1 MKKKFT
7 TALKSYFEGRKK
19 LLQNEIE
26 VEEKKEYKDRAMT
39 AEELQA
45 LKNDLAKVTEIIES
59 LDAETS
65 DKSIEEVR
73 EEIVKVIGDKNDKTL
88 NECKEYV
95 ENAVRLMAIA
105 SEPNP
110 TPKQAKQFAKV
121 YENQIKLLKT
131 QLGVQVLENAIT
143 ITPSGSLPIPSGVA
157 MAEPAVKL
165 PKVFEYADEDVSGV
179 LEGAFRGSKLRIIKV
194 TQTGNTEGAIA
205 EFAEKSI
212 TAVTFTTT
220 DVTPLKVATV
230 VEGVSIEQM
239 EFNEWL
245 EATLKIYCTKLLF
258 NNIEAAA
265 IGVLDNNSTAYDG
278 TSGAGSCTTAFL
290 ENIAVAGAIQLAS
303 ANYFGEKVAF
313 VNEADWVTNL
323 NAQTTTAYPVENKK
337 IAEHITFV
345 PSGAVAKGYMYVAD
359 KRFIKKRMFK
369 DVFVERAVSHVHDA
383 SGNRIYNNATDFIFD
398 MLAYFFVEDSG
409 AVIKLENSVVAGV
422 IA

>member
-1 MKKKFT
+1 MKQKFNS
-7 TALKSYFEGRKK
+7 ALRAYFVARQGILK
-19 LLQNEIE
+19 NEIE
-26 VEEKKEYKDRAMT
+26 VEEKKEYKDRSLT
-39 AEELQA
+39 AEDLQT
-45 LKNDLAKVTEIIES
+45 LKDDLAKVNEIIES
-59 LDAETS
+59 LDVETA

-73 EEIVKVIGDKNDKTL
+73 EEIIKVIGEKNDKTL

-105 SEPNP
+105 SENKP
-110 TPKQAKQFAKV
+110 TEKTAKKFAKV

-143 ITPSGSLPIPSGVA
+143 ISPAGSLPIPSGVA

-165 PKVFEYADEDVSGV
+165 PKIFDYADEDVSGV
-179 LEGAFRGSKLRIIKV
+179 LEGAFRGSKLRVIKV
-194 TQTGNTEGAIA
+194 TQSGNTEGAIA
-205 EFAEKSI
+205 ELADKTI

-258 NNIEAAA
+258 NNIESAAVD
-265 IGVLDNNSTAYDG
+265 VLDNNSTAYDG
-278 TSGAGSCTTAFL
+278 TSGAGTCTTAFL
-290 ENIAVAGAIQLAS
+290 ENIAVAGAIQLAA
-303 ANYFGEKVAF
+303 ANYYGEKVAF
-313 VNEADWVTNL
+313 VNEADWVANL
-323 NAQTTTAYPVENKK
+323 NAQTTTAYPVENRK

-345 PSGAVAKGYMYVAD
+345 PSGAVAQGYMYVAD
-359 KRFIKKRMFK
+359 RRYIKKRMFK

-398 MLAYFFVEDSG
+398 MLAYFFVEDAG
-409 AVIKLENSVVAGV
+409 AVVKLENSVVAGV
-422 IA
+422 IV